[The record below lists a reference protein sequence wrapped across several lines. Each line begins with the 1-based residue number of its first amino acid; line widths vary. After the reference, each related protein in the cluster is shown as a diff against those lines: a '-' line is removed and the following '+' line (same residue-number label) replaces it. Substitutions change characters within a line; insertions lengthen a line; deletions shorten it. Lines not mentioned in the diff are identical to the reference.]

1 MQQKHLNF
9 FADFLLDLGGAVLYS
24 IGIGLFA
31 QNAGFAPGGI
41 SGLAL
46 LFYHLWKLPVGLAT
60 FLMNIPLVI
69 LSYRYVGRRFLLRSL
84 RSVILCTILLDVVF
98 VHIPV
103 YSGNQL
109 LAALFS
115 GVFVGA
121 GMAIFY
127 MRGSSSG
134 GADLLTMT
142 IKVTKPYLSIG
153 FVTMAID
160 FVIICLGWPVFGSID
175 AVLYGV
181 ASTAATSIVLDRI
194 LNGASMGKL
203 IFIITEKGDEIAKE
217 IDAQSQRGA
226 TRPRPGAATP
236 GRRRRSSSAPAPM
249 RRPIRSER
257 HPSGWTRTHLLSSPR
272 PMRSSA
278 RVLSLRT
285 RRQRFYRKKRI
296 AKAKKSLAAKSGK
309 RSARPRGRMGSLLGI
324 G

>member
-46 LFYHLWKLPVGLAT
+46 LFYHLWKLPVGLVT

-98 VHIPV
+98 VHIPA

-127 MRGSSSG
+127 ARLVLRWRGP
-134 GADLLTMT
+134 ADDDDQGD
-142 IKVTKPYLSIG
+142 K
-153 FVTMAID
+153 
-160 FVIICLGWPVFGSID
+160 
-175 AVLYGV
+175 AVPFHWVCHDG
-181 ASTAATSIVLDRI
+181 DRFCYH
-194 LNGASMGKL
+194 L
-203 IFIITEKGDEIAKE
+203 
-217 IDAQSQRGA
+217 
-226 TRPRPGAATP
+226 PG
-236 GRRRRSSSAPAPM
+236 
-249 RRPIRSER
+249 
-257 HPSGWTRTHLLSSPR
+257 
-272 PMRSSA
+272 
-278 RVLSLRT
+278 
-285 RRQRFYRKKRI
+285 
-296 AKAKKSLAAKSGK
+296 LAG
-309 RSARPRGRMGSLLGI
+309 LWQH
-324 G
+324 

>member
-203 IFIITEKGDEIAKE
+203 IFIITKKGDEIAKE

-226 TRPRPGAATP
+226 TRLQARGCYTGTEKEVILCACAKIARANQRIVLNGDIPSPLNA
-236 GRRRRSSSAPAPM
+236 
-249 RRPIRSER
+249 
-257 HPSGWTRTHLLSSPR
+257 PSGCPF
-272 PMRSSA
+272 
-278 RVLSLRT
+278 RT
-285 RRQRFYRKKRI
+285 RCAYACERCARKTPEFKE
-296 AKAKKSLAAKSGK
+296 AAPGHFVACH
-309 RSARPRGRMGSLLGI
+309 RVGEI
-324 G
+324 N